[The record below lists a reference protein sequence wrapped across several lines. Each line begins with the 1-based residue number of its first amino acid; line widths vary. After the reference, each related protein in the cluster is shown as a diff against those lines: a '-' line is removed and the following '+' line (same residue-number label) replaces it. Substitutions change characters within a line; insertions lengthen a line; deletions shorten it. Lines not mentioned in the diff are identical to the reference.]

1 MYGVRTPEEARR
13 LIPARLKQLGI
24 SSAPDRRELFDA
36 FAHPEQTAKLEV
48 LAAKVTLA
56 RTKRKEGKPILH
68 PRLAGILA
76 EQLLRKDPVASL
88 ADFDRQQTILR
99 KKKKK
104 LIALQKAVKANSERV
119 HERDEIRRDLVEGI
133 RDALSG
139 GIEGQLRRKLANPGT
154 KAVVDTCHSLWKE
167 ILKGSADVDGVVT
180 PASFGEVQKATQ
192 AAIDA
197 VKAWETRHD
206 TSAVRQET
214 EAAITAL
221 DESTGRFDIQSVLQ
235 VILVMVLMVSW
246 NLAVQLQNVQLAF
259 EAELSALT
267 DIDLVADAPLKEIR
281 RALASAISFYTCCT
295 VKDDVSRLQTAVKV
309 LSSSL
314 SKHVLGLAPPDTS
327 RVTEMIENIRN
338 SKWKREDLERNLER
352 TREKA
357 NDGDAEA
364 RARIPGLEEEL
375 ARLGSVY
382 KLDSKLRK
390 ERARVLRHAEE
401 HYPELLRDDKWMKSL
416 GVKAGVPRELST
428 LGLWLTNAKRS
439 DFETLSELASKP
451 GKSVL
456 KVRDLNGRDFVLK
469 SFHLAN
475 DQWSSRFYRQ
485 VAVLA
490 QIKSAYIVRIQG
502 VFMQDAHQG
511 CTLMP
516 FYSGGDLAT
525 WIRNNPHADLA
536 TCRRIAIGLLSGLHD
551 LHSQGYVHCDV
562 KPENVFLAPG
572 LSPVLG
578 DFDGVQMHNVTMT
591 QPMQATIK
599 YMAPELRNG
608 NVDRVES
615 AVDLF
620 SAGMVLADLFGN
632 KEVSDATTS
641 LISSLQSAD
650 PTQRPTALH
659 ALRHEAFQVE
669 PVKQASCAICLDIY
683 PVSEGVSCA
692 DDHFTCIE
700 CLSGSVRAATQPK
713 AHVNVL
719 RDGSMSCVSP
729 DCELLISGRTIASA
743 VPEED
748 FAALLDIVRAH
759 FERDAA
765 AEQERQLRDRID
777 AALREHGLDPTTQN
791 HIRTIQNEILT
802 MTCPRCSAAFVDF
815 DGCCAL
821 ECGACPCRFCA
832 WCLQDTGNESRACHQ
847 HVASCASKPAGEDR
861 FFGKKHVVRQVWC
874 QLRAQR
880 LRDYMA
886 MRIEDAGIRASVQNR
901 LRPLLTPDI
910 IGDNFRF

>member
-1 MYGVRTPEEARR
+1 MP
-13 LIPARLKQLGI
+13 
-24 SSAPDRRELFDA
+24 
-36 FAHPEQTAKLEV
+36 
-48 LAAKVTLA
+48 
-56 RTKRKEGKPILH
+56 
-68 PRLAGILA
+68 
-76 EQLLRKDPVASL
+76 SL
-88 ADFDRQQTILR
+88 
-99 KKKKK
+99 
-104 LIALQKAVKANSERV
+104 
-119 HERDEIRRDLVEGI
+119 RDLVENGDLAGVQRAVQDDPALLDAPVTTLDSTPLMWALSEGSGGQPAI
-133 RDALSG
+133 AQWLIERGAKLDLQNRKGWTALMFACRYDQPDTAQLLIERGAKLDLQQDHGMTALMLACFQPEESHITASGLLRCIKLCYAAGADLELKNEDGQDALA
-139 GIEGQLRRKLANPGT
+139 LA
-154 KAVVDTCHSLWKE
+154 
-167 ILKGSADVDGVVT
+167 KGENRA
-180 PASFGEVQKATQ
+180 
-192 AAIDA
+192 DA
-197 VKAWETRHD
+197 VAFLEFATMLELAR
-206 TSAVRQET
+206 SVQGRLQQPRSVVAASLLSQET
-214 EAAITAL
+214 KDLTA
-221 DESTGRFDIQSVLQ
+221 E
-235 VILVMVLMVSW
+235 
-246 NLAVQLQNVQLAF
+246 LQNVQQAF
-259 EAELSALT
+259 KEELIALENVN
-267 DIDLVADAPLKEIR
+267 LMADAQLKQVR
-281 RALASAISFYTCCT
+281 RALASIISFYSCCT
-295 VKDDVSRLQTAVKV
+295 VEDDVSRLQTAAKD

-314 SKHVLGLAPPDTS
+314 SKHVPGLAPPDTS
-327 RVTEMIENIRN
+327 RMAEMIQNISQSRRR
-338 SKWKREDLERNLER
+338 REDLELNLER
-352 TREKA
+352 TREDA
-357 NDGDAEA
+357 NNGDAKA
-364 RARIPGLEEEL
+364 RDRIHGLEQEL
-375 ARLGSVY
+375 AQLGSLY
-382 KLDSKLRK
+382 KLDSELRK

-416 GVKAGVPRELST
+416 GVKASVPRELST

-485 VAVLA
+485 VAALA

-525 WIRNNPHADLA
+525 WIRENPHADLA
-536 TCRRIAIGLLSGLHD
+536 TRRRIAIGLLSGLHD

-562 KPENVFLAPG
+562 KPENIFLAPG

-591 QPMQATIK
+591 QPMQAT
-599 YMAPELRNG
+599 YRFMAPELRNG

-620 SAGMVLADLFGN
+620 SAGMVLADLFEN

-641 LISSLQSAD
+641 LISFLRSAE
-650 PTQRPTALH
+650 PTQRPTALQ

-683 PVSEGVSCA
+683 PVKEGVSCA
-692 DDHFTCIE
+692 DDHFTCKE
-700 CLSGSVRAATQPK
+700 CLSGSVRAATQPM
-713 AHVNVL
+713 AHVDVL
-719 RDGSMSCVSP
+719 RDGSMCCVTP
-729 DCELLISGRTIASA
+729 DCGLLVSGRTIASA

-777 AALREHGLDPTTQN
+777 AALRDYGLDQTTQH

-802 MTCPRCSAAFVDF
+802 MSCPRCSAAFVDF

-821 ECGACPCRFCA
+821 TCGACPCYFCA
-832 WCLQDTGNESRACHQ
+832 WCLQDTGNDSSACHR

-861 FFGKKHVVRQVWC
+861 FFSEKHVVRQVWC

-886 MRIEDAGIRASVQNR
+886 RRVQDAGIRASVQNN

-910 IGDNFRF
+910 VGDNFSF